1 MNPARLAHRLAAV
14 GLMLCAA
21 TASAGGHMVYIPQFY
36 VIPGQKPTQDEVC
49 VTADVAVG
57 AKSRSQNGDVME
69 IISLNGTSA
78 MCRNKDKAILA
89 HVLLTPASDFT
100 SSLKIG
106 LPPGFRELPISDR
119 NRFYGERFEAED
131 PKRHLHVWIKSW
143 RRDNAASFN
152 TWIQR
157 ERGSQVDG
165 NERTQSR
172 TETFDLDGI
181 EGRRWDIIDAPA
193 KGLFA
198 KRKAWVMTYLKGD
211 KELVRIEVAANADDL
226 EKVREEITAI
236 AEHLEGLRADRSPSE
251 TSESVPTPPAS

>member
-1 MNPARLAHRLAAV
+1 MSTRRGRHLFAAISV
-14 GLMLCAA
+14 TLCAA
-21 TASAGGHMVYIPQFY
+21 AASAGGHMVYIPQFY

-49 VTADVAVG
+49 VTADVVAG
-57 AKSRSQNGDVME
+57 AKSRSQNGDIME
-69 IISLNGTSA
+69 ITSIGGKSP
-78 MCRNKDKAILA
+78 MCRDKDKAFLA

-100 SSLKIG
+100 SALKIG

-143 RRDNAASFN
+143 RRDHAASFN

-157 ERGSQVDG
+157 ERGGQVDG

-172 TETFDLDGI
+172 TETFELNGI
-181 EGRRWDIIDAPA
+181 EGRRWDLIDAPA

-198 KRKAWVMTYLKGD
+198 KRKAWVVTYLKGD
-211 KELVRIEVAANADDL
+211 KELVRIEVALNADDL
-226 EKVREEITAI
+226 EKVREEITSI
-236 AEHLEGLRADRSPSE
+236 AEHLEGLRADPAPSE
-251 TSESVPTPPAS
+251 TTESTPTPPAS